1 MGWKFDQLGIVVRDL
16 DKAIEFYSRLFG
28 SGLFKKMEFKDLEVE
43 VRDKPTRLTVTVALA
58 RVGEIQ
64 VELIQA
70 EPGENIYW
78 EFFKR
83 HGEGLHHLAFI
94 VDNVEA
100 ELTRAK
106 EKGTPVLM
114 FGKTDGGDFAYLDSK
129 EPGSVITEIYQ
140 KG

>member
-1 MGWKFDQLGIVVRDL
+1 MGWKLDQLGIVVRDL
-16 DKAIEFYSRLFG
+16 DKAIAFYSRLFG
-28 SGLFKKMEFKDLEVE
+28 SGLFKKMEFKDLDVE
-43 VRDKPTRLTVTVALA
+43 VRDEPTKLSVTVALA
-58 RVGEIQ
+58 SVGEMQ

-78 EFFKR
+78 EFFER
-83 HGEGLHHLAFI
+83 HGEGLHHLGFI
-94 VDNVEA
+94 VDNVDA
-100 ELTRAK
+100 ELTKAK

-114 FGKTDGGDFAYLDSK
+114 YGKTAGGDFAYLDSK